1 MNKVKTFM
9 CNHFKQAKH
18 SFNLDESAY
27 SLIFG
32 LAPSAWDIVTDIKL
46 GFDLERNGNVQE
58 SGLCFLI
65 ISNPGIII
73 LWDTVWRHIA
83 PKRPGLVITL
93 VVNCI
98 FLLVIFL
105 PCIFKYSAV
114 IVSIFILI
122 VKTIAVFVHTSEMK
136 KFSQKLSEHECT
148 YESSFQ
154 ILILLHIWL
163 STGKLYFFTLVSSVL
178 NIGKVAA
185 ESYLIKGRQNKLK
198 NKPIFEKILLVVKYI
213 PVMSIT
219 AIFRLGCLMLF
230 LFPPSLFFPVSLIPS
245 FIILDLF
252 YLLPYLLLSFLI
264 LNLLKL
270 WCSSISRLSGF
281 EMFQALSGELITIT
295 ICLS

>member
-1 MNKVKTFM
+1 MY
-9 CNHFKQAKH
+9 NHFKQTKH
-18 SFNLDESAY
+18 SFNLDKSAY

-32 LAPSAWDIVTDIKL
+32 LAPTAWDIFTDIKL

-136 KFSQKLSEHECT
+136 KLSEHECT

-163 STGKLYFFTLVSSVL
+163 STGKLYFLTVVGSVL

-185 ESYLIKGRQNKLK
+185 ESYLIKGRENKLK
-198 NKPIFEKILLVVKYI
+198 NKPIFEKILLVVKYV

-230 LFPPSLFFPVSLIPS
+230 VFPPSLFFPISLIAS
-245 FIILDLF
+245 FIILDVF
-252 YLLPYLLLSFLI
+252 YLLPYLCYFT
-264 LNLLKL
+264 N
-270 WCSSISRLSGF
+270 RN
-281 EMFQALSGELITIT
+281 
-295 ICLS
+295 

>member
-9 CNHFKQAKH
+9 CNYFKQAKH
-18 SFNLDESAY
+18 SFNLDDSAY

-32 LAPSAWDIVTDIKL
+32 LAPTAWDIVTDIKL
-46 GFDLERNGNVQE
+46 GFDLEINGYVQE

-65 ISNPGIII
+65 VSNPGITI

-83 PKRPGLVITL
+83 PKRPGLVLTL

-105 PCIFKYSAV
+105 PSIFKYSAV
-114 IVSIFILI
+114 IVSISILI
-122 VKTIAVFVHTSEMK
+122 VKTVAVFVHTSEMK

-163 STGKLYFFTLVSSVL
+163 STGKLYFLTVVSSVI

-185 ESYLIKGRQNKLK
+185 ESYLIKGRQNKLE
-198 NKPIFEKILLVVKYI
+198 NKPIFEKLLLVVKYV
-213 PVMSIT
+213 PVMSLT
-219 AIFRLGCLMLF
+219 VIFRLECLILF
-230 LFPPSLFFPVSLIPS
+230 VFPP
-245 FIILDLF
+245 
-252 YLLPYLLLSFLI
+252 
-264 LNLLKL
+264 
-270 WCSSISRLSGF
+270 
-281 EMFQALSGELITIT
+281 
-295 ICLS
+295 